1 MYGDWCSAGTVAAA
15 RDALRRSRMR
25 DKSLI
30 SDLFQGQLVALDTV
44 NNLLSL
50 QSSSDLEEV
59 FLTITEEQRNQ
70 SAAQ

>member
-1 MYGDWCSAGTVAAA
+1 MFRAKVVSSERADRNT
-15 RDALRRSRMR
+15 
-25 DKSLI
+25 
-30 SDLFQGQLVALDTV
+30 SDLLFDAILLELDTV

-70 SAAQ
+70 SAEQ